1 MLHYRKVARC
11 LILLLQLEVMSRQD
25 LIGLEDL
32 DEEVSW
38 LNDYYDDQKKG
49 EKSVSN
55 RVKRQGW
62 DSNPRV
68 QSTMD

>member
-1 MLHYRKVARC
+1 
-11 LILLLQLEVMSRQD
+11 MSRQE

-38 LNDYYDDQKKG
+38 LNDYDDQKKG
-49 EKSVSN
+49 EKKRVSN

>member
-49 EKSVSN
+49 EK
-55 RVKRQGW
+55 KCE
-62 DSNPRV
+62 
-68 QSTMD
+68 